1 MWTGGSEAGKDRDH
15 VLARL
20 DNMWEDCCGNNSQK
34 YSYSDFAH

>member
-20 DNMWEDCCGNNSQK
+20 DNMWEDCCGKKSQK
-34 YSYSDFAH
+34 YSIQ